1 MFRFNGV
8 LASVSFVIERQ
19 EETLRYEP
27 EIQRAWLQLALNDYR
42 TEFLRVYDHLNFF
55 DREVL
60 EIKELYN

>member
-1 MFRFNGV
+1 M
-8 LASVSFVIERQ
+8 IERQ

-42 TEFLRVYDHLNFF
+42 TEFLGVYDHLNFF